1 VGGDSLG
8 GYVALASASA
18 LPHDQLRGLVLAGAS
33 ANFVGPALKA
43 LQRRW
48 LSIRLMRTVLSERLL
63 SAMVAAVNM
72 GGNVASGRYLARG
85 VPARRLLW
93 IGFGAMAVGS
103 VVAFAPAFDGAGLW
117 VRFAAVCVFSGVG
130 GLIPGTL
137 FSLGVRVAPGEDTV
151 STTVGWMQQWSS
163 LGQFAGPP
171 VAAWLASRVGD
182 WSMTWCITLACAAV
196 GAMLAASL
204 IRRPAS

>member
-1 VGGDSLG
+1 MPQV
-8 GYVALASASA
+8 
-18 LPHDQLRGLVLAGAS
+18 LVLGSGKIGSLIAG
-33 ANFVGPALKA
+33 
-43 LQRRW
+43 
-48 LSIRLMRTVLSERLL
+48 LL

-130 GLIPGTL
+130 GWAGIGLAAGLTNPTDG
-137 FSLGVRVAPGEDTV
+137 LG
-151 STTVGWMQQWSS
+151 
-163 LGQFAGPP
+163 
-171 VAAWLASRVGD
+171 
-182 WSMTWCITLACAAV
+182 AV
-196 GAMLAASL
+196 GGYAGLRQYTNLGGSL
-204 IRRPAS
+204 TVFALP